1 LSPGPAAGM
10 LAVERLTKTFG
21 GLVAI
26 DDVSFEVARGEIV
39 GLIGP
44 NGSGKSTLFEVISGF
59 QRPTAGAVRFEGRR
73 IDRLPPHRVLGG
85 GIARAFQMVQLFPSF
100 TVDETVRI
108 AALHN
113 LPMTE
118 ARRTAAEV
126 IERVGLRPV
135 AGDLVSNL
143 SLPDHKRL
151 EFAKVLA
158 ARPRLVLLDELM
170 AGLTE
175 GVVAELRA
183 LISAL
188 RRDGGM
194 TFVMVEHRM
203 EIIMGLCDRV
213 VALNFGRKLADGL
226 PREVAADKAV
236 IEAYLGEEIS
246 FA

>member
-1 LSPGPAAGM
+1 VSL
-10 LAVERLTKTFG
+10 LAVQGLTKAFG
-21 GLVAI
+21 GLVAV
-26 DDVSFEVARGEIV
+26 DDVSFEVMPGEVV

-59 QRPTAGAVRFEGRR
+59 ERPTAGRVSFEDRR
-73 IDRLPPHRVLGG
+73 IDGLPPHRVLAR

-100 TVDETVRI
+100 TVEETVRL
-108 AALHN
+108 AALHDV
-113 LPMTE
+113 PMSE
-118 ARRTAAEV
+118 ARPIATQV
-126 IERVGLRPV
+126 IERVGLARV
-135 AGDLVSNL
+135 AGELVANL

-158 ARPRLVLLDELM
+158 ARPKLVLLDEVM

-175 GVVAELRA
+175 GVASELGA
-183 LISAL
+183 MISAL
-188 RRDGGM
+188 RRDEGM

-213 VALNFGRKLADGL
+213 IALNFGKKLADGL
-226 PREVAADKAV
+226 PRDVARNKAV

>member
-1 LSPGPAAGM
+1 MSL
-10 LAVERLTKTFG
+10 LAVQGLTKAFG
-21 GLVAI
+21 GLVAV
-26 DDVSFEVARGEIV
+26 DDVSFEVTPGEVV

-59 QRPTAGAVRFEGRR
+59 ERPTAGRVSFEGQR
-73 IDRLPPHRVLGG
+73 IDGLPPHRVLAR

-100 TVDETVRI
+100 TVEETVRL
-108 AALHN
+108 AALHDA
-113 LPMTE
+113 PMSE
-118 ARRTAAEV
+118 ARPIATRV
-126 IERVGLRPV
+126 IERVGLARV
-135 AGDLVSNL
+135 AGELVSNL

-158 ARPRLVLLDELM
+158 ARPKLVLLDEVM

-175 GVVAELRA
+175 GVASELGT
-183 LISAL
+183 LIGAL
-188 RRDGGM
+188 RRDEGM

-213 VALNFGRKLADGL
+213 IALNFGKKLADGL
-226 PREVAADKAV
+226 PRDVARNKAV

>member
-1 LSPGPAAGM
+1 M

-21 GLVAI
+21 GLVAV
-26 DDVSFEVARGEIV
+26 DDVSFAVAHGEIV

-59 QRPTAGAVRFEGRR
+59 QRPTAGRVLFEGRR
-73 IDRLPPHRVLGG
+73 IDGLPPHRVLGC

-100 TVDETVRI
+100 SVDETVRV
-108 AALHN
+108 AALHDQS
-113 LPMTE
+113 MTD
-118 ARRTAAEV
+118 ARRTAMEV

-135 AGDLVSNL
+135 AGELVSNL

-158 ARPRLVLLDELM
+158 ARPKIVLLDELM

-175 GVVAELRA
+175 GVAGELGA

-203 EIIMGLCDRV
+203 EIIMGLCDRL
-213 VALNFGRKLADGL
+213 VALNFGRKLADGR
-226 PREVAADKAV
+226 PREVAANKEV

>member
-1 LSPGPAAGM
+1 M
-10 LAVERLTKTFG
+10 LTVDRLTKTFG
-21 GLVAI
+21 GLVAV
-26 DDVSFEVARGEIV
+26 DDVSFAVARGEIV

-59 QRPTAGAVRFEGRR
+59 QRPTAGRVWFEERR
-73 IDRLPPHRVLGG
+73 IDGLPPHRVLGR

-100 TVDETVRI
+100 SVEETVRI
-108 AALHN
+108 AALHD

-135 AGDLVSNL
+135 ASELVSNL

-175 GVVAELRA
+175 GVAGELGA

-188 RRDGGM
+188 RRDGMM

-226 PREVAADKAV
+226 PREVAGNKEV

>member
-1 LSPGPAAGM
+1 M
-10 LAVERLTKTFG
+10 LVVERLTKTFG
-21 GLVAI
+21 GLVAV
-26 DDVSFEVARGEIV
+26 DDVSFAVARGEIV

-59 QRPTAGAVRFEGRR
+59 QRPTTGRVLFEGRR
-73 IDRLPPHRVLGG
+73 IDRLPPHRVLGC

-100 TVDETVRI
+100 SAEETVRI
-108 AALHN
+108 AALHD

-135 AGDLVSNL
+135 ASELVSNL

-151 EFAKVLA
+151 ELAKVLA

-175 GVVAELRA
+175 GVAGELGA

-188 RRDGGM
+188 RRDGGI

-213 VALNFGRKLADGL
+213 IALNFGRKLADGL
-226 PREVAADKAV
+226 PREVAANKEV

>member
-1 LSPGPAAGM
+1 VSL
-10 LAVERLTKTFG
+10 LAVQGLTKAFG
-21 GLVAI
+21 GLVAV
-26 DDVSFEVARGEIV
+26 DDVSFEVMPGEVV

-59 QRPTAGAVRFEGRR
+59 ERPTAGRVSFEDRR
-73 IDRLPPHRVLGG
+73 IDGLPPHRVLAR

-100 TVDETVRI
+100 TVEETVRL
-108 AALHN
+108 AALHDA
-113 LPMTE
+113 PMSE
-118 ARRTAAEV
+118 ARPIATRV
-126 IERVGLRPV
+126 IERVGLARV
-135 AGDLVSNL
+135 AGELVSNL

-158 ARPRLVLLDELM
+158 ARPKLVLLDEVM

-175 GVVAELRA
+175 GVASELGA
-183 LISAL
+183 MIGAL
-188 RRDGGM
+188 RRDEGM

-213 VALNFGRKLADGL
+213 IALNFGKKLADGL
-226 PREVAADKAV
+226 PRDVARNKAV

>member
-1 LSPGPAAGM
+1 M
-10 LAVERLTKTFG
+10 LAVERLTKAFG
-21 GLVAI
+21 GLIAV
-26 DDVSFEVARGEIV
+26 DDVSFEVARGQIV

-59 QRPTAGAVRFEGRR
+59 ERPTRGRVSFDGRR
-73 IDRLPPHRVLGG
+73 IDGLLPHRVLGL

-100 TVDETVRI
+100 TVEETVRL
-108 AALHN
+108 AALHDTT
-113 LPMTE
+113 MRD
-118 ARRTAAEV
+118 ARSIAARA
-126 IERVGLRPV
+126 IERVGLGGV
-135 AGDLVSNL
+135 ARELVASL

-158 ARPRLVLLDELM
+158 ARPKLVLLDELM

-175 GVVAELRA
+175 GVAAELGA
-183 LISAL
+183 LVGAL
-188 RRDGGM
+188 RREEGV

-203 EIIMGLCDRV
+203 EIIMELCDRL
-213 VALNFGRKLADGL
+213 VALNFGKKLAEGL
-226 PREVAADKAV
+226 PRDVAGDRAV